1 MSVFLGDYSIHGK
14 RPSVEEELVK
24 HGSHNQKTHGGGG
37 SGSSSGGGGS
47 APSQEALDGAYRA
60 ASRVASIK
68 RDIKKGTP
76 YTDEGKRSLTT
87 AERHLDNARYK
98 SPTVTEM
105 NDNLGKANVALDKAE
120 LQFEDGNYHSIARAI
135 REQKTA
141 VVSILE
147 GNK

>member
-1 MSVFLGDYSIHGK
+1 MSIFLGDYSIHGK
-14 RPSVEEELVK
+14 RPSAEEELAK

-37 SGSSSGGGGS
+37 GSGGGSGGGN
-47 APSQEALDGAYRA
+47 APSQAALDAAYRS
-60 ASRVASIK
+60 ASKVASIK

-105 NDNLGKANVALDKAE
+105 NDNLNKANVALDKAE

-135 REQKTA
+135 REQKAIVT
-141 VVSILE
+141 SIIKE
-147 GNK
+147 NG